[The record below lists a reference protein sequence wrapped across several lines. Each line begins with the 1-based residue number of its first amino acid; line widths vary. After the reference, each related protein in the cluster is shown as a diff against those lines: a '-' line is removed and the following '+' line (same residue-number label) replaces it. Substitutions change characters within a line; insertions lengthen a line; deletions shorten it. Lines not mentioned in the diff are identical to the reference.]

1 MADGFPPMRLF
12 EPCSI
17 YDSRLRKHAV
27 TIGTHI
33 STRGLTVIGYRGTGM
48 SAEVVEHTFE
58 PLFATTEIDK
68 GTGLGPVHRGRRSAP
83 TGRAGG
89 SNGNGAKARQVA
101 AARGYLRGRHGRP
114 RPRPRPLGRRTRRAA
129 RRITPGCELPRWS
142 LRRHHV
148 TNGGDGVFSY
158 SDTNRRV

>member
-1 MADGFPPMRLF
+1 M
-12 EPCSI
+12 
-17 YDSRLRKHAV
+17 

-89 SNGNGAKARQVA
+89 SNGNGAKVYYEFPRDKWPRHEDIFAVDMVGRGLVPGPWDAELGAQRDASPLA
-101 AARGYLRGRHGRP
+101 ANCRVGRCGD
-114 RPRPRPLGRRTRRAA
+114 
-129 RRITPGCELPRWS
+129 IT
-142 LRRHHV
+142 
-148 TNGGDGVFSY
+148 
-158 SDTNRRV
+158 